1 EFSRDLVDTT
11 ATTVCSARSHE
22 AAGEPGVRAALV
34 TDPEVRE
41 LSMVPVGR
49 RTTCGVRPAP
59 WGSAGRTVTWENV
72 TGDVSSCLVGLRLLS
87 PVSRGCADWLSQH
100 LEMTGQRCIPRARPG
115 PSPARPEKFW
125 TYSAVHIPVQRPDSD
140 VQSNYRVSTGCRLCG

>member
-1 EFSRDLVDTT
+1 AENRHRTARASRCDGCRRDPRGAPHAARHAEFSRDLVDTT

-72 TGDVSSCLVGLRLLS
+72 TGNVS
-87 PVSRGCADWLSQH
+87 
-100 LEMTGQRCIPRARPG
+100 
-115 PSPARPEKFW
+115 
-125 TYSAVHIPVQRPDSD
+125 
-140 VQSNYRVSTGCRLCG
+140 